1 MFVFGFGFYYFK
13 IITNVFMKIK
23 KNKKTKNDVIS
34 LIIVINKGAQ
44 DLALTFKL

>member
-13 IITNVFMKIK
+13 IITNVFMKTK
-23 KNKKTKNDVIS
+23 KKKTKNDVIS

>member
-1 MFVFGFGFYYFK
+1 MFVIGFGFYYFK
-13 IITNVFMKIK
+13 ILTNLFM
-23 KNKKTKNDVIS
+23 KTKNDVIS

>member
-1 MFVFGFGFYYFK
+1 MFLWK
-13 IITNVFMKIK
+13 QK
-23 KNKKTKNDVIS
+23 KKKTKNDVIS

>member
-13 IITNVFMKIK
+13 IITNVFMK
-23 KNKKTKNDVIS
+23 TKNDVIS
-34 LIIVINKGAQ
+34 LIIVINKGAR